1 MELKKIWATGLA
13 GAAIAAS
20 LAVPTVARATTV
32 EQTVV
37 EGLSLS
43 TPLSELSQAP
53 NNDELF
59 NEYVRRLF
67 YGDFDISLLGTSGY
81 DQLND
86 GEREIYDLLEDA
98 IEQIAS
104 GTRERTDKIAL
115 PEESYDLADLGSFDL
130 TTEEG
135 KDAVSSAVFA
145 KWNETYDY
153 ATAYYALLDDHPYE
167 FYWFDKTGRHGTT
180 GAFLLSYSWQTSGGT
195 ITISPTISFLVAENY
210 CANTSDPYIVDT
222 TGIQRAQSAAAN
234 AQEII
239 GKHASESDYQ
249 KLVSYRDEICNLVS
263 YNDEAAADD
272 NATNMDPWALVY
284 VFDKDASTEVVC
296 EGYSKAFQYLCDL
309 SDFNSSLVRENW
321 RAYAFVALRLLVGR
335 PGAIVRLVKNFTKG
349 NPGVKDDGAYGELLS
364 IGVAKEAQ
372 GTGAGKNML
381 RALETRL
388 RESGVDRLSLT
399 TDYYDNEQAVGFYKS
414 QGYEVMYDF
423 VTYPERRM
431 YRLIKRLK

>member
-20 LAVPTVARATTV
+20 LALPAVAQATTV

-43 TPLSELSQAP
+43 TPLSELSQTP

-180 GAFLLSYSWQTSGGT
+180 GAFSTF
-195 ITISPTISFLVAENY
+195 IFL
-210 CANTSDPYIVDT
+210 
-222 TGIQRAQSAAAN
+222 
-234 AQEII
+234 
-239 GKHASESDYQ
+239 
-249 KLVSYRDEICNLVS
+249 
-263 YNDEAAADD
+263 AD
-272 NATNMDPWALVY
+272 
-284 VFDKDASTEVVC
+284 
-296 EGYSKAFQYLCDL
+296 
-309 SDFNSSLVRENW
+309 
-321 RAYAFVALRLLVGR
+321 
-335 PGAIVRLVKNFTKG
+335 
-349 NPGVKDDGAYGELLS
+349 
-364 IGVAKEAQ
+364 
-372 GTGAGKNML
+372 
-381 RALETRL
+381 
-388 RESGVDRLSLT
+388 
-399 TDYYDNEQAVGFYKS
+399 
-414 QGYEVMYDF
+414 
-423 VTYPERRM
+423 ERRNDNH
-431 YRLIKRLK
+431 LAHD